1 MILVSLIKNK
11 NTIMSKMYIMVG
23 LPGSGKT
30 TKCEQILMEDG
41 NAVRLNKDL
50 TRKMLHFGKFSG
62 RREGQTREAVREL
75 AILFLKTSNVVIDDT
90 NLNPRTMQGWKDL
103 AKEENAKVE
112 VIDMTDVPVEE
123 CVRRDAERQ
132 DSVGGTVI
140 KNMALRYGLKQFN
153 PDSVVI
159 CDIDGT
165 ISDTTHRLHYV
176 NVPEG
181 QKKDWKGFF
190 SEIENDPVREDVL
203 RMLIEYYNEGKTI
216 IFMSGRP
223 EQYKEA
229 TLRWLAKYS
238 LTFAYTLIMR
248 RDGDKRPDTETKKE
262 LFEQHFPDKSVIHVV
277 LDDRPSIVKL
287 WRDMEL
293 NVIDVGKGISF

>member
-1 MILVSLIKNK
+1 
-11 NTIMSKMYIMVG
+11 MSKMIIMRG
-23 LPGSGKT
+23 LPASGKST
-30 TKCEQILMEDG
+30 RAEEIMLADG
-41 NAVRLNKDL
+41 NAVRINKDL
-50 TRKMLHFGKFSG
+50 LRKMLHFGKFTG
-62 RREGQTREAVREL
+62 KNEKLTRDAAREL
-75 AILFLKTSNVVIDDT
+75 ALMFLKQKKNVIIDDT
-90 NLNPRTMQGWKDL
+90 SLNPGVMQSWRDL
-103 AKEENAKVE
+103 ANGIAKVE

-123 CVRRDAERQ
+123 CVRRDVDRQ
-132 DSVGGTVI
+132 DSVGSVVI
-140 KNMALRYGLKQFN
+140 KNMALRYGIKQFN

-190 SEIENDPVREDVL
+190 SEIENDPVRTDVMN
-203 RMLIEYYNEGKTI
+203 MLIEYYNEGKTI

-223 EQYKEA
+223 EQYREA

-238 LTFAYTLIMR
+238 MTFAYTVIMR

-262 LFEQHFPDKSVIHVV
+262 LFEQHFPDKWVIHVV
-277 LDDRPSIVKL
+277 LDDRPSIVRL

-293 NVIDVGKGISF
+293 NVIDVGKNIEF